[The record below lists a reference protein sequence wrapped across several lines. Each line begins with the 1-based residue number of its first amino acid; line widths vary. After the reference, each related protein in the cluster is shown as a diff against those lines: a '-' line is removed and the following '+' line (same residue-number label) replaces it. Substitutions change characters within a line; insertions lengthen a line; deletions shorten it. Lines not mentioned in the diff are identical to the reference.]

1 MRTLGRLAQ
10 RPGPASTSGRPPV
23 EGFYVKAVIAVAG
36 MGPRFFPIAKTINK
50 CMLPILDQPVLAY
63 EVADC
68 LAAGADQIAIVTG
81 TGTGTGEAS
90 PISTAAVA
98 VAKSG

>member
-1 MRTLGRLAQ
+1 M
-10 RPGPASTSGRPPV
+10 
-23 EGFYVKAVIAVAG
+23 KAVIAVAG
-36 MGPRFFPIAKTINK
+36 MGTRFFPIAKTINK

-63 EVADC
+63 AVADC
-68 LAAGADQIAIVTG
+68 LAAGADQIAIG

-98 VAKSG
+98 VARSG

>member
-1 MRTLGRLAQ
+1 M
-10 RPGPASTSGRPPV
+10 
-23 EGFYVKAVIAVAG
+23 KAVIAVAG
-36 MGPRFFPIAKTINK
+36 MGTRFFPIAKTINK

-63 EVADC
+63 AVADC

-81 TGTGTGEAS
+81 TGEAS

-98 VAKSG
+98 VARSG